1 MKSIRQ
7 PKRRSIIPSLYWVC
21 AGVPQIMAVPD
32 ANAAVVSFQE
42 GRSPDAAYTIGA
54 TYLHS
59 NKATEAQDAD
69 PDDELLVGF
78 FNGSTAAFR
87 TLLEFDL
94 TAIETAAGTNP
105 VEIDSVQLVLN
116 TEGDGA
122 GDDIEITAS
131 TYGFDFDETTATWNV
146 PAPGDTAAGGTIG
159 TPLSV
164 ASFDPTSGSGTD
176 VTLADSAALRT
187 AVASALAGDNIL
199 RVVLHQT
206 GGTPDGDDLFARLF
220 DEDNGANGPEL
231 IVDSSAPEPQP
242 LPEPQP
248 RGTFDIVRTAVSGDG
263 TELSFYWTSAAGQLF
278 DVACSEDLVNWTV
291 LDENLP
297 AGPGSETGHTVD
309 LDPQKTAEFFRVQ
322 YDQPNIIVIMADDM
336 GYSDLSCYGGE
347 IQTPHIDSIATNGV
361 RFTGF
366 KNAGRCTPSRA
377 SLLTGRYSHSVGVGA
392 MSKDQNYP
400 GYRGQLSQDAPTMAE
415 ILKPH
420 GYATGIVGKWHQ
432 TYTGSSG
439 QEQLF
444 PLDRGFDFFYGTWRG
459 AKDYFSPQYMMRDS
473 EHISGVVYPED
484 YYLTDDLSAEAID
497 FVEAQIALEKPFYLY
512 LAHYAP
518 HKPFQAPADRVQE
531 LVDRYRAGYETLQND
546 RFARMQTLGVL
557 PANAVVA
564 AGMPAWD
571 NLSSSGKEAWATEMA
586 TYAAMIEI
594 MDDGIGQLIQVLKDN
609 NQYDNTLILVLSDN
623 GSTDADRSSTTLP
636 RLSNTPFRSYKAHTL
651 EGGISSPLII
661 SWPEKLSALDG
672 SVRHGPCHII
682 DILPTCLDAA
692 DLAFS
697 SSFRGSTPVP
707 PDGISLMPA
716 VKGTPLPERP
726 LFWEHL
732 GRRAVYQEGWKLVT
746 DSVSDPW
753 KLYDL
758 AADPTEQEALTVVY
772 PDHVNT
778 LESLWDNWATTN
790 NVVPGPNTWP

>member
-1 MKSIRQ
+1 MHRQVAGSTMKQ
-7 PKRRSIIPSLYWVC
+7 MACAFAVC
-21 AGVPQIMAVPD
+21 AGVLLIMAAPD
-32 ANAAVVSFQE
+32 ANAAVISFQE

-59 NKATEAQDAD
+59 NKATEAQDTD

-78 FNGSTAAFR
+78 FNGTNAVFR

-94 TAIETAAGTNP
+94 TAIETAAGTNA
-105 VEIDSVQLVLN
+105 VDIYSVQLLLN

-122 GDDIEITAS
+122 GDDIEITAC

-146 PAPGDTAAGGTIG
+146 PAPGDATAGGTVG
-159 TPLSV
+159 TTLSV

-176 VTLADSAALRT
+176 VTFTNSAPFQT
-187 AVASALAGDNIL
+187 AVASALAGDNVM
-199 RVVLHQT
+199 RVILHQT

-231 IVDSSAPEPQP
+231 IVDSSVPDANPQTRTAPEI
-242 LPEPQP
+242 L
-248 RGTFDIVRTAVSGDG
+248 RAAVSGDG
-263 TELSFYWTSAAGQLF
+263 TQLSLYWTSGMDQLF
-278 DVACSEDLVNWTV
+278 DVACSQDLLDWTLV
-291 LDENLP
+291 DENLP
-297 AGPGSETGHTVD
+297 AGPTNETSHTID

-347 IQTPHIDSIATNGV
+347 IQTPHIDSLATNGV

-366 KNAGRCTPSRA
+366 KNTARCTPSRA
-377 SLLTGRYSHSVGVGA
+377 SLLTGRYAHAVGVGA
-392 MSKDQNYP
+392 MSTDENLP

-432 TYTGSSG
+432 TYTGASD

-444 PLDRGFDFFYGTWRG
+444 PLDRGFDSFYGTWWG

-484 YYLTDDLSAEAID
+484 YYLTDELSAEAIE
-497 FVEAQIALEKPFYLY
+497 FVEAQIALEQPFYLY

-518 HKPFQAPADRVQE
+518 HKPIQAPTNRVQQ
-531 LVDRYRAGYETLQND
+531 LVDRYRAGYETLQNE
-546 RFARMQTLGVL
+546 RFDRMQTLGVL
-557 PANAVVA
+557 PSNAVVA
-564 AGMPAWD
+564 AGMPDDWD
-571 NLSSSGKEAWATEMA
+571 DLNSTQKEDWATEMA

-609 NQYDNTLILVLSDN
+609 NQYTNTLILVFSDN
-623 GSTDADRSSTTLP
+623 GSGRQGKSSDTFHM
-636 RLSNTPFRSYKAHTL
+636 LSNTPFRSYKAHTL
-651 EGGISSPLII
+651 EGGIASPLII
-661 SWPEKLSALDG
+661 SWPGKLSAYAG

-682 DILPTCLDAA
+682 DILPTCLDAV
-692 DLAFS
+692 DLAFPT
-697 SSFRGSTPVP
+697 SFRGSNAVP
-707 PDGISLMPA
+707 PDGISLMSA
-716 VKGTPLPERP
+716 VKGVPLPERP

-732 GRRAVYQEGWKLVT
+732 GRRAVYQDGWKLVT
-746 DSVSDPW
+746 DATNGPW
-753 KLYDL
+753 ELYDL
-758 AADPTEQEALTVVY
+758 VADPTEQQELTGVY
-772 PDHVNT
+772 SNRVNM
-778 LESLWDNWATTN
+778 LESLWDNWAVIN
-790 NVVPGPNTWP
+790 NVLR

>member
-1 MKSIRQ
+1 MKSISQ
-7 PKRRSIIPSLYWVC
+7 SKRPSIIPSLSWVC
-21 AGVPQIMAVPD
+21 TGILLIMAAPD
-32 ANAAVVSFQE
+32 ANAAVISFQE

-59 NKATEAQDAD
+59 NKATEAQDTD
-69 PDDELLVGF
+69 PDDEVLVGF
-78 FNGSTAAFR
+78 YNGSNAVFR

-94 TAIETAAGTNP
+94 TAIETAAGTNA
-105 VEIDSVQLVLN
+105 VEIYGVQLLLN

-122 GDDIEITAS
+122 GDDIAITAS
-131 TYGFDFDETTATWNV
+131 TYGFDFDETTATWNA
-146 PAPGDTAAGGTIG
+146 PAPGDATAGGTIG
-159 TPLSV
+159 TSLSV
-164 ASFDPTSGSGTD
+164 ASFDPTSGSGSD
-176 VTLADSAALRT
+176 VTFTNSAAFQA
-187 AVASALAGDNIL
+187 AVASALAGDNVM

-206 GGTPDGDDLFARLF
+206 GGTPDGDHLYARLF

-231 IVDSSAPEPQP
+231 TVDCSLPEPP
-242 LPEPQP
+242 PVPEPQP
-248 RGTFDIVRTAVSGDG
+248 RTAPEIDRAAVSGDG
-263 TELSFYWTSAAGQLF
+263 TQFSFYWTSATGQLF
-278 DVACSEDLVNWTV
+278 DVAYSQDLVNWTV

-297 AGPGSETGHTVD
+297 AGPEHETGHTVG

-347 IQTPHIDSIATNGV
+347 IQTPHIDSLATNGV

-366 KNAGRCTPSRA
+366 KNTARCTPSRA
-377 SLLTGRYSHSVGVGA
+377 SLLTGRYAHAVGVGA
-392 MSKDQNYP
+392 MSTDENLP

-432 TYTGSSG
+432 TYTGASD

-444 PLDRGFDFFYGTWRG
+444 PLDRGFDSFYGTWWG

-484 YYLTDDLSAEAID
+484 YYLTDELSAEAIE

-518 HKPFQAPADRVQE
+518 HKPIQAPTNRVQQ
-531 LVDRYRAGYETLQND
+531 LVDRYRAGYETLQNE
-546 RFARMQTLGVL
+546 RFDRMQTLGVL
-557 PANAVVA
+557 PSNAVVA
-564 AGMPAWD
+564 AGMPDDWD
-571 NLSSSGKEAWATEMA
+571 DLNSTQKEDWATEMA

-609 NQYDNTLILVLSDN
+609 NQYTNTLILVFSDN
-623 GSTDADRSSTTLP
+623 GSGRQGKSSDTFHM
-636 RLSNTPFRSYKAHTL
+636 LSNTPFRSYKAHTL
-651 EGGISSPLII
+651 EGGIASPLII
-661 SWPEKLSALDG
+661 SWPGKLSAYAG

-682 DILPTCLDAA
+682 DILPTCLDAV
-692 DLAFS
+692 DLAFPT
-697 SSFRGSTPVP
+697 SFRGGTPVP
-707 PDGISLMPA
+707 PDGTSLMPA
-716 VKGTPLPERP
+716 VKGVPLPERP

-746 DSVSDPW
+746 DDTNAPW
-753 KLYDL
+753 ELYDL
-758 AADPTEQEALTVVY
+758 AADPTEQQELTGVY
-772 PDHVNT
+772 SNRVNT
-778 LESLWDNWATTN
+778 LESLWDTWAATN
-790 NVVPGPNTWP
+790 NVLR

>member
-1 MKSIRQ
+1 
-7 PKRRSIIPSLYWVC
+7 
-21 AGVPQIMAVPD
+21 
-32 ANAAVVSFQE
+32 
-42 GRSPDAAYTIGA
+42 
-54 TYLHS
+54 
-59 NKATEAQDAD
+59 
-69 PDDELLVGF
+69 
-78 FNGSTAAFR
+78 
-87 TLLEFDL
+87 
-94 TAIETAAGTNP
+94 
-105 VEIDSVQLVLN
+105 
-116 TEGDGA
+116 
-122 GDDIEITAS
+122 
-131 TYGFDFDETTATWNV
+131 
-146 PAPGDTAAGGTIG
+146 
-159 TPLSV
+159 
-164 ASFDPTSGSGTD
+164 
-176 VTLADSAALRT
+176 
-187 AVASALAGDNIL
+187 
-199 RVVLHQT
+199 
-206 GGTPDGDDLFARLF
+206 
-220 DEDNGANGPEL
+220 
-231 IVDSSAPEPQP
+231 
-242 LPEPQP
+242 
-248 RGTFDIVRTAVSGDG
+248 
-263 TELSFYWTSAAGQLF
+263 
-278 DVACSEDLVNWTV
+278 
-291 LDENLP
+291 
-297 AGPGSETGHTVD
+297 
-309 LDPQKTAEFFRVQ
+309 
-322 YDQPNIIVIMADDM
+322 
-336 GYSDLSCYGGE
+336 
-347 IQTPHIDSIATNGV
+347 
-361 RFTGF
+361 
-366 KNAGRCTPSRA
+366 
-377 SLLTGRYSHSVGVGA
+377 
-392 MSKDQNYP
+392 MSQDQNYP

-444 PLDRGFDFFYGTWRG
+444 PLDRGFDFFYGTWWG
-459 AKDYFSPQYMMRDS
+459 AKNYFSPQYMMRDS

-518 HKPFQAPADRVQE
+518 HKPFQAPADKVQA
-531 LVDRYRAGYETLQND
+531 LVDRYRAGYKTLQNE

-623 GSTDADRSSTTLP
+623 GSAAVERSSTTLP
-636 RLSNTPFRSYKAHTL
+636 MLSNTPCRSYKAHTL
-651 EGGISSPLII
+651 EGGIASPLII

-746 DSVSDPW
+746 DSVNDPW
-753 KLYDL
+753 KLYYL
-758 AADPTEQEALTVVY
+758 ADDPTEQQTLTAVY
-772 PDHVNT
+772 PDRVIT
-778 LESLWDNWATTN
+778 LETLWDSWATTD

>member
-1 MKSIRQ
+1 MNQIACAFA
-7 PKRRSIIPSLYWVC
+7 VC
-21 AGVPQIMAVPD
+21 TGVLLSMAAPD
-32 ANAAVVSFQE
+32 ANAAVISFQE

-69 PDDELLVGF
+69 SDDELLVGF
-78 FNGSTAAFR
+78 FNGSNAVFR

-94 TAIETAAGTNP
+94 SAIETAAGTNA
-105 VEIDSVQLVLN
+105 VDIYSVQLLLN

-122 GDDIEITAS
+122 GDDIEITAC

-146 PAPGDTAAGGTIG
+146 PAPGDATAGGTVG
-159 TPLSV
+159 TTLSV

-176 VTLADSAALRT
+176 VTFTNSAPFQT
-187 AVASALAGDNIL
+187 AVASALAGDNVM
-199 RVVLHQT
+199 RVILHQT

-231 IVDSSAPEPQP
+231 IVDSSVPDANPQTRTAPEI
-242 LPEPQP
+242 L
-248 RGTFDIVRTAVSGDG
+248 RAAVSGDG
-263 TELSFYWTSAAGQLF
+263 TQLSLYWTSGMDQLF
-278 DVACSEDLVNWTV
+278 DVACSQDLLDWTLV
-291 LDENLP
+291 DENLP
-297 AGPGSETGHTVD
+297 AGPTNETSHTID

-347 IQTPHIDSIATNGV
+347 IQTPHIDSLATNGV

-366 KNAGRCTPSRA
+366 KNTARCTPSRA
-377 SLLTGRYSHSVGVGA
+377 SLLTGRYAHAVGVGA
-392 MSKDQNYP
+392 MSTDENLP

-432 TYTGSSG
+432 TYTGASD

-444 PLDRGFDFFYGTWRG
+444 PLDRGFDSFYGTWWG

-484 YYLTDDLSAEAID
+484 YYLTDELSAEAIE

-518 HKPFQAPADRVQE
+518 HKPIQAPTNRVQQ
-531 LVDRYRAGYETLQND
+531 LVDRYRAGYETLQNE
-546 RFARMQTLGVL
+546 RFDRMQTLGVL
-557 PANAVVA
+557 PSNAVVA
-564 AGMPAWD
+564 AGMPDDWD
-571 NLSSSGKEAWATEMA
+571 DLNSTQKEDWATEMA

-609 NQYDNTLILVLSDN
+609 NQYTNTLILVFSDN
-623 GSTDADRSSTTLP
+623 GSGRQGKSSDTFHM
-636 RLSNTPFRSYKAHTL
+636 LSNTPFRSYKAHTL
-651 EGGISSPLII
+651 EGGIASPLII
-661 SWPEKLSALDG
+661 SWPGKLSAYAG

-682 DILPTCLDAA
+682 DILPTCLDAV
-692 DLAFS
+692 DLAFPT
-697 SSFRGSTPVP
+697 SFRGSNAVP
-707 PDGISLMPA
+707 PDGISLMSA
-716 VKGTPLPERP
+716 VKGVPLPERP

-732 GRRAVYQEGWKLVT
+732 GRRAVYQDGWKLVT
-746 DSVSDPW
+746 DATNGPW
-753 KLYDL
+753 ELYDL
-758 AADPTEQEALTVVY
+758 VADPTEQQELTGVY
-772 PDHVNT
+772 SNRVNM
-778 LESLWDNWATTN
+778 LESLWDNWAVIN
-790 NVVPGPNTWP
+790 NVLR

>member
-1 MKSIRQ
+1 MNQIACAFA
-7 PKRRSIIPSLYWVC
+7 VC
-21 AGVPQIMAVPD
+21 TGVLLSMAAPD
-32 ANAAVVSFQE
+32 ANAAVISFQE

-69 PDDELLVGF
+69 SDDELLVGF
-78 FNGSTAAFR
+78 FNGSNAVFR

-94 TAIETAAGTNP
+94 SAIETAAGTNA
-105 VEIDSVQLVLN
+105 VDIYSVQLLLN

-122 GDDIEITAS
+122 GDDIEITAC

-146 PAPGDTAAGGTIG
+146 PAPGDATAGGTVG
-159 TPLSV
+159 TTLSV

-176 VTLADSAALRT
+176 VSFTNSAAFQT
-187 AVASALAGDNIL
+187 AVASALAGDNVM
-199 RVVLHQT
+199 RVILHQT
-206 GGTPDGDDLFARLF
+206 RGTPDGDDLFARLF

-231 IVDSSAPEPQP
+231 IVDSSVPDANPQTRTAPEI
-242 LPEPQP
+242 L
-248 RGTFDIVRTAVSGDG
+248 RAAVSGDG
-263 TELSFYWTSAAGQLF
+263 TQLSLYWTSGMDQLF
-278 DVACSEDLVNWTV
+278 DVACSQDLLDWTLV
-291 LDENLP
+291 DENLP
-297 AGPGSETGHTVD
+297 AGPTNETSHTID

-347 IQTPHIDSIATNGV
+347 IQTPHIDSLATNGV

-366 KNAGRCTPSRA
+366 KNTARCTPSRA
-377 SLLTGRYSHSVGVGA
+377 SLLTGRYAHAVGVGA
-392 MSKDQNYP
+392 MSTDENLP

-432 TYTGSSG
+432 TYTGASD

-444 PLDRGFDFFYGTWRG
+444 PLDRGFDSFYGTWWG

-484 YYLTDDLSAEAID
+484 YYLTDELSAEAIE

-518 HKPFQAPADRVQE
+518 HKPIQAPTNRVQQ
-531 LVDRYRAGYETLQND
+531 LVDRYRAGYETLQNE
-546 RFARMQTLGVL
+546 RFDRMQTLGVL
-557 PANAVVA
+557 PSNAVVA
-564 AGMPAWD
+564 AGMPDDWD
-571 NLSSSGKEAWATEMA
+571 DLNSTQKEDWATEMA

-609 NQYDNTLILVLSDN
+609 NQYTNTLILVFSDN
-623 GSTDADRSSTTLP
+623 GSGRQGKSSDTFHM
-636 RLSNTPFRSYKAHTL
+636 LSNTPFRSYKAHTL
-651 EGGISSPLII
+651 EGGIASPLII
-661 SWPEKLSALDG
+661 SWPGKLSAYAG

-682 DILPTCLDAA
+682 DILPTCLDAV
-692 DLAFS
+692 DLAFPT
-697 SSFRGSTPVP
+697 SFRGSNAVP
-707 PDGISLMPA
+707 PDGISLMSA
-716 VKGTPLPERP
+716 VKGVPLPERP

-732 GRRAVYQEGWKLVT
+732 GRRAVYQDGWKLVT
-746 DSVSDPW
+746 DATNGPW
-753 KLYDL
+753 ELYDL
-758 AADPTEQEALTVVY
+758 VADPTEQQELTGVY
-772 PDHVNT
+772 SNRVNM
-778 LESLWDNWATTN
+778 LESLWDNWAVIN
-790 NVVPGPNTWP
+790 NVLR

>member
-1 MKSIRQ
+1 
-7 PKRRSIIPSLYWVC
+7 
-21 AGVPQIMAVPD
+21 MAAPD
-32 ANAAVVSFQE
+32 ANAAVISFQE

-69 PDDELLVGF
+69 SDDELLVGF
-78 FNGSTAAFR
+78 FNGSNAVFR

-94 TAIETAAGTNP
+94 SAIETAAGTNA
-105 VEIDSVQLVLN
+105 VDIYSVQLLLN

-122 GDDIEITAS
+122 GDDIEITAC

-146 PAPGDTAAGGTIG
+146 PAPGDATAGGTVG
-159 TPLSV
+159 TTLSV

-176 VTLADSAALRT
+176 VTFTNSAPFQT
-187 AVASALAGDNIL
+187 AVASALAGDNVM
-199 RVVLHQT
+199 RVILHQT

-231 IVDSSAPEPQP
+231 IVDSSVPDANPQTRTAPEI
-242 LPEPQP
+242 L
-248 RGTFDIVRTAVSGDG
+248 RAAVSGDG
-263 TELSFYWTSAAGQLF
+263 TQLSLYWTSGMDQLF
-278 DVACSEDLVNWTV
+278 DVACSQDLLDWTLV
-291 LDENLP
+291 DENLP
-297 AGPGSETGHTVD
+297 AGPTNETSHTID

-347 IQTPHIDSIATNGV
+347 IQTPHIDSLATNGV

-366 KNAGRCTPSRA
+366 KNTARCTPSRA
-377 SLLTGRYSHSVGVGA
+377 SLLTGRYAHAVGVGA
-392 MSKDQNYP
+392 MSTDENLP

-432 TYTGSSG
+432 TYTGASD

-444 PLDRGFDFFYGTWRG
+444 PLDRGFDSFYGTWWG

-484 YYLTDDLSAEAID
+484 YYLTDELSAEAIE
-497 FVEAQIALEKPFYLY
+497 FVEAQIALEQPFYLY

-518 HKPFQAPADRVQE
+518 HKPIQAPTNRVQQ
-531 LVDRYRAGYETLQND
+531 LVDRYRAGYETLQNE
-546 RFARMQTLGVL
+546 RFDRMQTLGVL
-557 PANAVVA
+557 PSNAVVA
-564 AGMPAWD
+564 AGMPDDWD
-571 NLSSSGKEAWATEMA
+571 DLNSTQKEDWATEMA

-609 NQYDNTLILVLSDN
+609 NQYTNTLILVFSDN
-623 GSTDADRSSTTLP
+623 GSGRQGKSSDTFHM
-636 RLSNTPFRSYKAHTL
+636 LSNTPFRSYKAHTL
-651 EGGISSPLII
+651 EGGIASPLII
-661 SWPEKLSALDG
+661 SWPGKLSAYAG

-682 DILPTCLDAA
+682 DILPTCLDAV
-692 DLAFS
+692 DLAFPT
-697 SSFRGSTPVP
+697 SFRGSNAVP
-707 PDGISLMPA
+707 PDGISLMSA
-716 VKGTPLPERP
+716 VKGVPLPERP

-746 DSVSDPW
+746 DATNDPW
-753 KLYDL
+753 ELYDL
-758 AADPTEQEALTVVY
+758 IADPTEQTELTAGNSNR
-772 PDHVNT
+772 VNT
-778 LESLWDNWATTN
+778 LESLWDNWAVTN
-790 NVVPGPNTWP
+790 NVLR

>member
-1 MKSIRQ
+1 MNQIACAFA
-7 PKRRSIIPSLYWVC
+7 VC
-21 AGVPQIMAVPD
+21 TGVLLIMAAPD
-32 ANAAVVSFQE
+32 ANAAVISFQE

-59 NKATEAQDAD
+59 NKATEAQDTD

-78 FNGSTAAFR
+78 FNGTNAVFR

-94 TAIETAAGTNP
+94 TAIETAAGTNA
-105 VEIDSVQLVLN
+105 VDIYSVQLLLN
-116 TEGDGA
+116 TEGAGA
-122 GDDIEITAS
+122 GDDIEITAC

-146 PAPGDTAAGGTIG
+146 PAPGDATAGGTVG
-159 TPLSV
+159 TTLSV

-176 VTLADSAALRT
+176 VSFTNSAAFQT
-187 AVASALAGDNIL
+187 AVASALAGDNVM
-199 RVVLHQT
+199 RVILHQT
-206 GGTPDGDDLFARLF
+206 RGTPDGDDLFARLF

-231 IVDSSAPEPQP
+231 IVDSSVPDANPQTRTAPEI
-242 LPEPQP
+242 L
-248 RGTFDIVRTAVSGDG
+248 RAAVSGDG
-263 TELSFYWTSAAGQLF
+263 TQLSLYWTSGMDQLF
-278 DVACSEDLVNWTV
+278 DVACSQDLLDWTLV
-291 LDENLP
+291 DENLP
-297 AGPGSETGHTVD
+297 AGPTNETSHTID

-347 IQTPHIDSIATNGV
+347 IQTPHIDSLATNGV

-366 KNAGRCTPSRA
+366 KNTARCTPSRA
-377 SLLTGRYSHSVGVGA
+377 SLLTGRYAHAVGVGA
-392 MSKDQNYP
+392 MSTDENLP

-432 TYTGSSG
+432 TYTGASD

-444 PLDRGFDFFYGTWRG
+444 PLDRGFDSFYGTWWG

-484 YYLTDDLSAEAID
+484 YYLTDELSAEAIE

-518 HKPFQAPADRVQE
+518 HKPIQAPTNRVQQ
-531 LVDRYRAGYETLQND
+531 LVDRYRAGYETLQNE
-546 RFARMQTLGVL
+546 RFDRMQTLGVL
-557 PANAVVA
+557 PSNAVVA
-564 AGMPAWD
+564 AGMPDDWD
-571 NLSSSGKEAWATEMA
+571 DLNSTQKEDWATEMA

-609 NQYDNTLILVLSDN
+609 NQYTNTLILVFSDN
-623 GSTDADRSSTTLP
+623 GSGRQGKSSDTFHM
-636 RLSNTPFRSYKAHTL
+636 LSNTPFRSYKAHTL
-651 EGGISSPLII
+651 EGGIASPLII
-661 SWPEKLSALDG
+661 SWPGKLSAYAG

-682 DILPTCLDAA
+682 DILPTCLDAV
-692 DLAFS
+692 DLAFPT
-697 SSFRGSTPVP
+697 SFRGSNAVP
-707 PDGISLMPA
+707 PDGISLMSA
-716 VKGTPLPERP
+716 VKGVPLPERP

-732 GRRAVYQEGWKLVT
+732 GRRAVYQDGWKLVT
-746 DSVSDPW
+746 DATNGPW
-753 KLYDL
+753 ELYDL
-758 AADPTEQEALTVVY
+758 VADPTEQQELTGVY
-772 PDHVNT
+772 SNRVNM
-778 LESLWDNWATTN
+778 LESLWDNWAVIN
-790 NVVPGPNTWP
+790 NVLR

>member
-1 MKSIRQ
+1 MKQ
-7 PKRRSIIPSLYWVC
+7 MACAFAVC
-21 AGVPQIMAVPD
+21 AGVLLIMAAPD
-32 ANAAVVSFQE
+32 ANAAVISFQE

-59 NKATEAQDAD
+59 NKATEAQDTD

-78 FNGSTAAFR
+78 FNGTNAVFR

-94 TAIETAAGTNP
+94 TAIETAAGTNA
-105 VEIDSVQLVLN
+105 VDIYSVQLLLN

-122 GDDIEITAS
+122 GDDIEITAC

-146 PAPGDTAAGGTIG
+146 PAPGDATAGGTVG
-159 TPLSV
+159 TTLSV

-176 VTLADSAALRT
+176 VTFTNSAPFQT
-187 AVASALAGDNIL
+187 AVASALAGDNVM
-199 RVVLHQT
+199 RVILHQT

-231 IVDSSAPEPQP
+231 IVDSSVPDANPQTRTAPEI
-242 LPEPQP
+242 L
-248 RGTFDIVRTAVSGDG
+248 RAAVSGDG
-263 TELSFYWTSAAGQLF
+263 TQLSLYWTSGMDQLF
-278 DVACSEDLVNWTV
+278 DVACSQDLLDWTLV
-291 LDENLP
+291 DENLP
-297 AGPGSETGHTVD
+297 AGPTNETSHTID

-347 IQTPHIDSIATNGV
+347 IQTPHIDSLATNGV

-366 KNAGRCTPSRA
+366 KNTARCTPSRA
-377 SLLTGRYSHSVGVGA
+377 SLLTGRYAHAVGVGA
-392 MSKDQNYP
+392 MSTDENLP

-432 TYTGSSG
+432 TYTGASD

-444 PLDRGFDFFYGTWRG
+444 PLDRGFDSFYGTWWG

-484 YYLTDDLSAEAID
+484 YYLTDELSAEAIE
-497 FVEAQIALEKPFYLY
+497 FVEAQIALEQPFYLY

-518 HKPFQAPADRVQE
+518 HKPIQAPTNRVQQ
-531 LVDRYRAGYETLQND
+531 LVDRYRAGYETLQNE
-546 RFARMQTLGVL
+546 RFDRMQTLGVL
-557 PANAVVA
+557 PSNAVVA
-564 AGMPAWD
+564 AGMPDDWD
-571 NLSSSGKEAWATEMA
+571 DLNSTQKEDWATEMA

-609 NQYDNTLILVLSDN
+609 NQYTNTLILVFSDN
-623 GSTDADRSSTTLP
+623 GSGRQGKSSDTFHM
-636 RLSNTPFRSYKAHTL
+636 LSNTPFRSYKAHTL
-651 EGGISSPLII
+651 EGGIASPLII
-661 SWPEKLSALDG
+661 SWPGKLSAYAG

-682 DILPTCLDAA
+682 DILPTCLDAV
-692 DLAFS
+692 DLAFPT
-697 SSFRGSTPVP
+697 SFRGSNAVP
-707 PDGISLMPA
+707 PDGISLMSA
-716 VKGTPLPERP
+716 VKGVPLPERP

-732 GRRAVYQEGWKLVT
+732 GRRAVYQDGWKLVT
-746 DSVSDPW
+746 DATNGPW
-753 KLYDL
+753 ELYDL
-758 AADPTEQEALTVVY
+758 VADPTEQQELTGVY
-772 PDHVNT
+772 SNRVNM
-778 LESLWDNWATTN
+778 LESLWDNWAVIN
-790 NVVPGPNTWP
+790 NVLR

>member
-1 MKSIRQ
+1 MKQ
-7 PKRRSIIPSLYWVC
+7 VTCAFAVC
-21 AGVPQIMAVPD
+21 AGVLLIMAASE
-32 ANAAVVSFQE
+32 ANAAVISFQE

-59 NKATEAQDAD
+59 NKATEAQDSD
-69 PDDELLVGF
+69 PDNEVLVGY
-78 FNGSTAAFR
+78 FNGTNAVFR

-94 TAIETAAGTNP
+94 TTIETASGTNTI
-105 VEIDSVQLVLN
+105 EIYSVQLLLN

-122 GDDIEITAS
+122 GDDIEITACA
-131 TYGFDFDETTATWNV
+131 YGFDFSETSATWNV
-146 PAPGDTAAGGTIG
+146 PAPGDATAGGTLG

-164 ASFDPTSGSGTD
+164 VSFDPTSGSGSD
-176 VTLADSAALRT
+176 VTFADSAPFQA

-199 RVVLHQT
+199 RVILYQT
-206 GGTPDGDDLFARLF
+206 GGTPDGESLYARLF

-242 LPEPQP
+242 VPEPQP
-248 RGTFDIVRTAVSGDG
+248 RTAPEILRAAVSGDG
-263 TELSFYWTSAAGQLF
+263 TQFSFDWTSATGQLF
-278 DVACSEDLVNWTV
+278 DVAYSEDLMNWTV

-297 AGPGSETGHTVD
+297 AGATNETGHTVD

-392 MSKDQNYP
+392 MSIDQNYP

-432 TYTGSSG
+432 TYTGASS

-444 PLDRGFDFFYGTWRG
+444 PLDRGFDFFYGTWWG

-497 FVEAQIALEKPFYLY
+497 FVEAQIALAKPFYLY

-518 HKPFQAPADRVQE
+518 HKPIQAPTNRVEQ
-531 LVDRYRAGYETLQND
+531 LVDRYRAGYETLQNE
-546 RFARMQTLGVL
+546 RFDRMQALGVL
-557 PANAVVA
+557 PTNAVVA

-571 NLSSSGKEAWATEMA
+571 ALTSSGKEDWATEMA

-609 NQYDNTLILVLSDN
+609 NQYTNTLILVLSDN
-623 GSTDADRSSTTLP
+623 GSTDVTRSSTTLP
-636 RLSNTPFRSYKAHTL
+636 RLSNTPFRSYKGHTL

-661 SWPEKLSALDG
+661 SWPEKLSDLDG

-697 SSFRGSTPVP
+697 STFRGSTPMP

-732 GRRAVYQEGWKLVT
+732 GRRAVYQDGWKLVT
-746 DSVSDPW
+746 DALNDPW
-753 KLYDL
+753 KLYEL
-758 AADPTEQEALTVVY
+758 AADPTEQTELTGVY
-772 PDHVNT
+772 SNRVST
-778 LESLWDNWATTN
+778 LELLWDNWATTN